1 MGIDSSQYGL
11 IGKFLRVLDHPNS
24 VALLSLFSLLNS
36 VLAIIRV
43 LWFCVFSTCT
53 WYAAMVACMFVHIH
67 IGKQFFVTILIA
79 FCVCK

>member
-1 MGIDSSQYGL
+1 MGIDSSQYGI
-11 IGKFLRVLDHPNS
+11 IGKLLRVLDHPNS

-53 WYAAMVACMFVHIH
+53 WYAVMVACMFVHIH
-67 IGKQFFVTILIA
+67 IGEYYTYLCAIA
-79 FCVCK
+79 CLL